1 MPERAEHIPTPPPLD
16 DQVDRLL
23 ADSDANIEA
32 TAEAA
37 DDDALEF
44 ASPEELLNQVND
56 SMQTLAAETDA
67 AAAELVEAEL
77 TRSAQVVSEP
87 VGALESPAVEPPSAD
102 APTPGDDEPTA
113 PLAGNTPARA
123 VLPDAGAPDDFTS
136 PETITR
142 LDERLA
148 ANAQALSDAA
158 PEADVGTAAPLHTE
172 LPRAAA
178 PANEAIAADE
188 VDDAEI
194 QSQIAAEEAAAAPA
208 KPAPAPSPA
217 SMPTRAVAATPAP
230 AAVPAATPAVAPP
243 PSRAEAPLAPEMPA
257 KAPRQFHIGAML
269 SSAAAACV
277 RPIANYTSGLNPT
290 VRQTIGY
297 AALVTIFQAACLW
310 GFLIFRGPPADPAPV
325 GDPMVLRKVG
335 DDAEHAA
342 RMKAAAQAKP
352 KKASNAESA
361 DHSAPKAETKGKA
374 PAKKDDHGGH

>member
-23 ADSDANIEA
+23 ADADANLQA
-32 TAEAA
+32 TDEAA
-37 DDDALEF
+37 GLDAIDF
-44 ASPEELLNQVND
+44 ASPDDLLEQVND

-67 AAAELVEAEL
+67 AAAELVQTEL
-77 TRSAQVVSEP
+77 AAAQSAADV
-87 VGALESPAVEPPSAD
+87 AAIEPPVSPVAAASPVNSD
-102 APTPGDDEPTA
+102 GDSLDSPHAAPA
-113 PLAGNTPARA
+113 PA
-123 VLPDAGAPDDFTS
+123 DDFSS

-158 PEADVGTAAPLHTE
+158 PRIVAAKRSIDAATE
-172 LPRAAA
+172 STS
-178 PANEAIAADE
+178 EAIAADE

-194 QSQIAAEEAAAAPA
+194 QSQIAAEEAAHAARAPEPVA
-208 KPAPAPSPA
+208 RTEPEAPAPAPVKPA
-217 SMPTRAVAATPAP
+217 QAMPTPAAAKPPSPTPIPKADTAPAP
-230 AAVPAATPAVAPP
+230 AAPARPA
-243 PSRAEAPLAPEMPA
+243 
-257 KAPRQFHIGAML
+257 RQFHVGAIL
-269 SSAAAACV
+269 AGIAAACV
-277 RPIANYTSGLNPT
+277 RPVASYTSRLSPT

-325 GDPMVLRKVG
+325 SDPMVLRKVG

-352 KKASNAESA
+352 RKASNAESA